1 MAASVSPSSSTS
13 PSVSPSSSFSPSS
26 STSASVSP
34 SASASPSLGLNPYD
48 ADYVKASVL
57 AAYQKRANYREQAKA
72 EGWLDQQTGGDGP
85 GGEIYATT
93 PREEILDYYMVK
105 IIGRDEGW
113 GSRHPNLKFVG
124 PSVYGW
130 SEEDDFYWER
140 RILFPWLF
148 VAVPTPGAPRSA
160 EETLATETAAAVVA
174 AAAAAAE
181 PPALSL
187 SQEAAQGIVNQGG
200 LLQDDLMYNLS
211 LLCANVLAPFKKK
224 YPNMVVVSGLRQL
237 NTGMSQHETGEAA
250 DIQINGQTDAMLY
263 EAADYIAKSL
273 QFDQLVLNYN
283 VTPTLSWIHVSFN
296 AQGLRRLVLTR
307 DHDDTY
313 HEGLYLIKPLTGEA
327 RATAERQLETDIAAV
342 DAELSILSKRDA
354 LLTPKV
360 RHAELPAD
368 EDDTG
373 LNDTEPPPP

>member
-1 MAASVSPSSSTS
+1 VSPS
-13 PSVSPSSSFSPSS
+13 P
-26 STSASVSP
+26 
-34 SASASPSLGLNPYD
+34 GQNPFD

-57 AAYQKRANYREQAKA
+57 AAYQKRANYREQANA
-72 EGWLDQQTGGDGP
+72 AGWLDQQTGGDGP

-93 PREEILDYYMVK
+93 PRVDILDFYMVK
-105 IIGRDEGW
+105 IIGRNEGW
-113 GSRHPNLKFVG
+113 GSLNPKLTIVG
-124 PSVYGW
+124 SEYGW

-148 VAVPTPGAPRSA
+148 VAVPTPGAPLSA
-160 EETLATETAAAVVA
+160 EEILAAKTTATVVA

-181 PPALSL
+181 PPVLSL

-211 LLCANVLAPFKKK
+211 LLCANVLAPFKEK

-250 DIQINGQTDAMLY
+250 DIQINGQTDALLY

-360 RHAELPAD
+360 RYAELPAD
-368 EDDTG
+368 DEDPPHMSDT
-373 LNDTEPPPP
+373 DPPEA